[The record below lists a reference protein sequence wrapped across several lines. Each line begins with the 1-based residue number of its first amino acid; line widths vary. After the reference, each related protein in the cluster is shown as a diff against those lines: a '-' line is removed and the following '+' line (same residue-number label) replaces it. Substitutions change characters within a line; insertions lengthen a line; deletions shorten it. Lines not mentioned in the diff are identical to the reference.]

1 MVTEG
6 NLGSEKVLIKS
17 GFTLHNIIPDAYG
30 IGGQMYADHIY
41 MMENIVT

>member
-1 MVTEG
+1 
-6 NLGSEKVLIKS
+6 
-17 GFTLHNIIPDAYG
+17 LHNIIPDAYV